1 MSERLWPEAICGAW
15 FRGAPEGMEQAWRE
29 GVCDLYLFRVDGTFT
44 RWGRRKGYVRE
55 TERGEYTFD
64 GDFLITRGRNTETYR
79 VDVKAR
85 GDWTLEDKKGQS
97 RMVRLLGEKVALPE
111 DVARDL
117 RILPVR
123 MEFAPLV
130 EEAPEVLR
138 ASYTRGDQEYALG
151 LVTLERRGERGW
163 AGVTPMESTL
173 EHETWKRA
181 LAEGASSRG
190 GVFEGARGVDVEFVE
205 DGEVLEAPLG

>member
-15 FRGAPEGMEQAWRE
+15 FMGEPEGMEQAWRE

-55 TERGEYTFD
+55 TERGDYTFD

-79 VDVKAR
+79 VGVEAR

-97 RMVRLLGEKVALPE
+97 RMVRRLVEQAALPE
-111 DVARDL
+111 DAARDL

-123 MEFAPLV
+123 VTFAPLL
-130 EEAPEVLR
+130 EETPEVLL
-138 ASYTRGDQEYALG
+138 ASYTRGEDEHALG
-151 LVTLERRGERGW
+151 LVTLERRRERGW
-163 AGVTPMESTL
+163 AGVTRLESTL
-173 EHETWKRA
+173 GRETWARA
-181 LAEGASSRG
+181 IAEGAPSRDEAL
-190 GVFEGARGVDVEFVE
+190 EGLKALDVEFVE
-205 DGEVLEAPLG
+205 DGEVVEASLG